1 MPRLFSA
8 FRVPAPVEDWL
19 SGLEHDMPGAHW
31 TDPADYHVTLRF
43 FGDVDKHVTD
53 DILAGLESTFLPVF
67 AAHIRGLGVYGGDRP
82 RVLVADIEPN
92 PTLTDLH
99 RAHERIALSAGLQ
112 PDRRKYSPHITLARL
127 HGTLPETV
135 AGFIQ
140 TFTPTS
146 LPAFAVEEVE
156 LLSARD
162 GSGGGPYLTEARFA
176 LTGASAGPGSAYD
189 DMD

>member
-19 SGLEHDMPGAHW
+19 CDLEHDMPGAHW

-67 AAHIRGLGVYGGDRP
+67 SAHIRGLGVYGGDRP
-82 RVLVADIEPN
+82 RALVAEIDPH

-99 RAHERIALSAGLQ
+99 RAHERIALSAGLE

-135 AGFIQ
+135 AQFIQ
-140 TFTPTS
+140 TYAPAS
-146 LPAFAVEEVE
+146 LPTFTVEDIE

-162 GSGGGPYLTEARFA
+162 GSGGGPYLTEASFA
-176 LTGASAGPGSAYD
+176 LTGANAGAGSAFD
-189 DMD
+189 ESD